1 MTGRASGPRA
11 HSATSDRPPE
21 TDDAASS
28 HVGLSIGTVLTRLQE
43 EFPDL
48 TLSKV
53 RFLDAQGLVS
63 PERTPSGYRRYAERD
78 VERLRLVLRCQRD
91 KYWPLKVIREALDAY
106 DRGLRPSEQSEGPQ
120 PPAAGTDPALTAVDG
135 SPAGEDSGVKLTRA
149 ELQRATGLDTRALTD
164 LESFGLI
171 RAADGDLYT
180 GLDLQVAHAAAT
192 LLSYGIEARHLRP
205 FRLAAEREVAL
216 VRGLAGMSHDVDSR
230 DDVEELV
237 RRCLELHLALVRAD
251 LARE

>member
-1 MTGRASGPRA
+1 MTAGAS
-11 HSATSDRPPE
+11 
-21 TDDAASS
+21 
-28 HVGLSIGTVLTRLQE
+28 GLSIGAVLRRLQE

-63 PERTPSGYRRYAERD
+63 PERTASGYRRYAERD
-78 VERLRLVLRCQRD
+78 VDRLRFVLQCQRD
-91 KYWPLKVIREALDAY
+91 KYWPLKVIAEALDAY
-106 DRGLRPSEQSEGPQ
+106 DRGLRPAAVDDAPQ
-120 PPAAGTDPALTAVDG
+120 APARGSDRALTAVADA
-135 SPAGEDSGVKLTRA
+135 AGEETDIRLTRA
-149 ELQRATGLDTRALTD
+149 ELQRATGLDTRALVD

-171 RAADGDLYT
+171 KADEEKLYS

-216 VRGLAGMSHDVDSR
+216 VRGLGGMSHDVD
-230 DDVEELV
+230 VEELV
-237 RRCLELHLALVRAD
+237 RQCLELHLALVRAD
-251 LARE
+251 LSRG

>member
-1 MTGRASGPRA
+1 MTAGAS
-11 HSATSDRPPE
+11 
-21 TDDAASS
+21 
-28 HVGLSIGTVLTRLQE
+28 GLSIGAVLTRLQE

-78 VERLRLVLRCQRD
+78 VERLRFVLQCQRD
-91 KYWPLKVIREALDAY
+91 KYWPLKVIAEALDAF
-106 DRGLRPSEQSEGPQ
+106 DRGLRPADEQDTPQ
-120 PPAAGTDPALTAVDG
+120 PPSRTADPALAAV
-135 SPAGEDSGVKLTRA
+135 AGATPPEEREVRLTRA
-149 ELQRATGLDTRALTD
+149 ELQRATGLDLRALVD

-171 RAADGDLYT
+171 KTDDEKLYN

-205 FRLAAEREVAL
+205 FRLAAEREVSL
-216 VRGLAGMSHDVDSR
+216 IRGLSGASHDA
-230 DDVEELV
+230 DVGELV
-237 RRCLELHLALVRAD
+237 RQCLELHLALVRAD
-251 LARE
+251 LTRE